1 MKALAALADFAAT
14 ARAGDFPESLG
25 DKLRLHLFDTIVA
38 AMVGQTTEEGRV
50 AARLIYSSGL
60 RTHFYAGRSFVGL

>member
-1 MKALAALADFAAT
+1 MKALAALADFEAN

-50 AARLIYSSGL
+50 AARLIHSSGL
-60 RTHFYAGRSFVGL
+60 RLIQGETPTNT